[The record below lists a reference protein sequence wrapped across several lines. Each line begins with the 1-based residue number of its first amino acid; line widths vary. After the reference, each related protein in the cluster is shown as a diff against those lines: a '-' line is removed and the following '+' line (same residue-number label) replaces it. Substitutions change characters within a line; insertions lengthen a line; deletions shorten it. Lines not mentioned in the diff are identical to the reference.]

1 MYTDR
6 KKSRHSVGQEKLD
19 VQALLLSQ
27 LPLHIQ
33 SFRPTEEPSKHA
45 SVIQTTGLA
54 SGAKPLALVT
64 QRRRDRDAPSPKD
77 LPISHSSSP
86 KPPSLTPSPKPLS
99 LSSSSKSTPLQT
111 DRLKTSKNYLN
122 ETLLNIT
129 SCSKLKQVTF
139 SEAQRD
145 RQHGCAYDTCW
156 WGRTSETKLLFKS
169 LRSFNV
175 FWHFEACFCSSRQA
189 AFIWPHILKV
199 KTLKIVKYY
208 NFK

>member
-1 MYTDR
+1 MCFPEQEMYTDW
-6 KKSRHSVGQEKLD
+6 KKSRLSVGQEKLD

-33 SFRPTEEPSKHA
+33 SFSPTEQPSKHA

-77 LPISHSSSP
+77 LPVSHSSSP

-99 LSSSSKSTPLQT
+99 LSSSESTPLQT

-122 ETLLNIT
+122 ETLLTVN

-139 SEAQRD
+139 SD

-156 WGRTSETKLLFKS
+156 WGRTSFLKLNYCSKVWDLLMFLNEVSSVHRGRQHLFDPT
-169 LRSFNV
+169 F
-175 FWHFEACFCSSRQA
+175 
-189 AFIWPHILKV
+189 
-199 KTLKIVKYY
+199 
-208 NFK
+208 